1 MLNLDTHILIAA
13 INEELRPAEAILI
26 ERERLVISDI
36 VLWELAKLIQLGR
49 LELDMD
55 GAAFRR
61 SMRYLTVL
69 PITVRIARQSTAL
82 DFRSDPA
89 DEIIA
94 ATSVVENIPLLTR
107 DGKIL
112 KSKIVPFA
120 LGAGRKGKF
129 NG

>member
-1 MLNLDTHILIAA
+1 MLNLDTHILVAT
-13 INEELRPAEAILI
+13 INEELRPAEATLI
-26 ERERLVISDI
+26 ERERLFISDI
-36 VLWELAKLIQLGR
+36 VLWELAKLIQHGR

-69 PITVRIARQSTAL
+69 PISVRIARQSAAL

-94 ATSVVENIPLLTR
+94 ATSVVEGIPLLTR
-107 DGKIL
+107 DRKIL
-112 KSKIVPFA
+112 KSKIVP
-120 LGAGRKGKF
+120 LAGEDFGR
-129 NG
+129 

>member
-1 MLNLDTHILIAA
+1 MLNLDTHILVAT
-13 INEELRPAEAILI
+13 INEELRPTEATLI
-26 ERERLVISDI
+26 ESERLFISDI
-36 VLWELAKLIQLGR
+36 VLWEMAMLIKRGR

-55 GAAFRR
+55 GSAFRR

-69 PITVRIARQSTAL
+69 PISVRIARQSTAL

-120 LGAGRKGKF
+120 L
-129 NG
+129 